1 VLAPPFVLDYLA
13 AHEVAH
19 LGHMNHG
26 PRFWGLVERTMPRL
40 EEARTWLRK
49 HGASLHRY
57 GADGMLPSSPGYS
70 PKRSIE

>member
-1 VLAPPFVLDYLA
+1 
-13 AHEVAH
+13 
-19 LGHMNHG
+19 MNHG
-26 PRFWGLVERTMPRL
+26 PRFWTLVERTMPRL

-57 GADGMLPSSPGYS
+57 GAEVKLLSANGYS